1 VEAAPRLDRRADDD
15 ELRMALRR
23 DARDLVGEATRPRPH
38 DLAAHRDAVRARHRR
53 RGLEPLL
60 EARKRHVEVR
70 VQRQL
75 ALEHGR
81 RDENDPRAAVGREP
95 AGEIERVLGLLPVEQ
110 GHDDAAIGD
119 RARPAREAPG
129 AAMEQVEV
137 VAPHRRS

>member
-1 VEAAPRLDRRADDD
+1 VEAAPRLDRHADDD

-23 DARDLVGEATRPRPH
+23 DTRDLVGEAPGPRPH
-38 DLAAHRDAVRARHRR
+38 DLATHRDAVGGRDRR

-60 EARKRHVEVR
+60 EARERPVEVR

-81 RDENDPRAAVGREP
+81 RDEHDPRAAVGRE
-95 AGEIERVLGLLPVEQ
+95 ATGEVEGVLGLLPVEQ
-110 GHDDAAIGD
+110 RHDDAAIGD
-119 RARPAREAPG
+119 RARPTREAPG

-137 VAPHRRS
+137 GAPHRRS